1 MSMVD
6 LEFLLTKTI
15 KLKNMK
21 HIKSFVVLSSIIIAT
36 ILLTVACN
44 NNKHCKADEKCT
56 STCCTEKGKCCDD
69 CNDKCTADDKCCDKC
84 EVGKEKKAC
93 CEKDAKSSENS
104 TTTDSSTIQ

>member
-1 MSMVD
+1 
-6 LEFLLTKTI
+6 
-15 KLKNMK
+15 MK

-84 EVGKEKKAC
+84 EVGKKEKKSC